1 MNLMIIVDS
10 MEKEQTAVQ
19 WLIETITLGLSEKG
33 MKTAFDKT
41 LEMEEEQLEHA
52 FFAGGRARHNF
63 HKGIT
68 FQSVEEYIEATYKEK

>member
-1 MNLMIIVDS
+1 MTTADN
-10 MEKEQTAVQ
+10 MEKKTKTAVQ
-19 WLIETITLGLSEKG
+19 WLLDELSEIRENSAIAHK
-33 MKTAFDKT
+33 A

-63 HKGIT
+63 HKGLT